1 MSVASDVLRHANHI
15 WQLSLYLTLNQFALK
30 NTANMAQKR
39 SISSQNQSTQ
49 SKKAKLECQINKA
62 CLEGNTEKVVKLLD
76 KLQKINSEPTQRTL
90 PPRAAAKRTIENEAV
105 KDTES
110 NAKKTKIEE
119 HADEKPVAKKYGL
132 EIEANNETESN
143 ANKTRI
149 EDNADEKTLAKKR
162 DLDIEPVKDTE
173 TNAKK
178 TKIEDDSVT
187 ESVAAEIV
195 LEIEPIKEPESN
207 AKKTKIEKDVDEKS
221 VGKKGVFEIEPIK
234 DTESNAKE
242 TKIDDEKTI
251 AKKRFTT
258 IEIVAHVVN
267 WMISVIVK

>member
-1 MSVASDVLRHANHI
+1 
-15 WQLSLYLTLNQFALK
+15 
-30 NTANMAQKR
+30 MAQKR
-39 SISSQNQSTQ
+39 SINSQNQSSQ

-105 KDTES
+105 KHSES
-110 NAKKTKIEE
+110 NAKKTKVEE
-119 HADEKPVAKKYGL
+119 HANEKPFAKKRGL
-132 EIEANNETESN
+132 EIEANNEIESN

-149 EDNADEKTLAKKR
+149 EDVDADDEKTVAKKR
-162 DLDIEPVKDTE
+162 GLDIEPVKDTE
-173 TNAKK
+173 PNAEK
-178 TKIEDDSVT
+178 TKIEDDSIT

-207 AKKTKIEKDVDEKS
+207 AKKTKIEEDVDEKS
-221 VGKKGVFEIEPIK
+221 VAKKGVFEIEPIK

-251 AKKRFTT
+251 AKNRFTT